1 MGLRTE
7 EKILI
12 EQRVTNEAKSAGVA
26 YLLLIFLGGL
36 GAHRFYLG
44 APISGILMLLLF
56 VLGSA
61 TSFIGVGFLL
71 LAVWGIWWFIDLFLI
86 PGMVSAQKDAV
97 RDRLTRDALT
107 NGS

>member
-36 GAHRFYLG
+36 AAHRFYLG
-44 APISGILMLLLF
+44 ATGSGIVMLLLC
-56 VLGSA
+56 VLGTI
-61 TSFIGVGFLL
+61 TSVVGVGFLL
-71 LAVWGIWWFIDLFLI
+71 LAAWGIWWFVDLFLI
-86 PGMVSAQKDAV
+86 PGMVSAQKDAI
-97 RDRLTRDALT
+97 RSRLTNEALA